1 MDGFCHRLF
10 ATIVPALIQ
19 VWFSFHRS
27 EAAELV
33 GKRCDAQEAALALG
47 PYAEM
52 AVVTDGANGSCISAL
67 GHMHVRAR
75 RPAPDH
81 P

>member
-1 MDGFCHRLF
+1 M
-10 ATIVPALIQ
+10 
-19 VWFSFHRS
+19 
-27 EAAELV
+27 
-33 GKRCDAQEAALALG
+33 GKQCDAQGAALALG

-67 GHMHVRAR
+67 GHMHVRTL
-75 RPAPDH
+75 RPAPVR